1 MDLKKLNRG
10 FGDALRSLG
19 LPAGRNHGFTLHSLR
34 HFFETFCINNN
45 IPQRAVDAWLGH
57 GADKSMGSVY
67 YRLTDLDSQEFMKR
81 VPFGADVTDGTG
93 PRDVGSVDS

>member
-1 MDLKKLNRG
+1 MDLKKLNRA

-19 LPAGRNHGFTLHSLR
+19 LLAGRKIGFTLHSLR
-34 HFFETFCINNN
+34 HFFETFCVNNN

-57 GADKSMGSVY
+57 GSDKSMAAVY
-67 YRLTDLDSQEFMKR
+67 YKLTDLDSQDFMKR
-81 VPFGADVTDGTG
+81 VPFGADAIDGSG